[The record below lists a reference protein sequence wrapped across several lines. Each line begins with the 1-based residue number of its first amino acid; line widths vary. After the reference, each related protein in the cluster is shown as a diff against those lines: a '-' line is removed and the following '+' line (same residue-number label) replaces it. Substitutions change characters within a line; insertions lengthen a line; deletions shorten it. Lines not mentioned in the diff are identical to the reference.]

1 MGITE
6 ELGTAPAED
15 ELLGSVREFIDREV
29 VPHADAWDR
38 EERLPAEVLRRVG
51 ELGLWAPFLPH
62 GHGGRALPMST
73 LARLHEE
80 VGRGCSSVRSLLTV
94 HGMVSWSVH
103 HWGTDEQRARWL
115 PRLADGSL
123 LGSFGLTGH
132 ESGTG
137 ADVSGTTATPDGD
150 DWLLTGRKKWITGGQ
165 LAGLYLVFAQAGGG
179 MTAFLVPR
187 EAPGVSVTPLSN
199 VLGTRASHLAEIRF
213 EEVRLPADAVLGPL
227 GWAAGTVMTSALD
240 LGRLSVASG
249 CVGIIQ
255 ACLDASVA
263 HTRTRMTADGPLF
276 DRQLVRR
283 KISDMVTGL
292 RTARLLCR
300 DAARLKDAEDPGMIM
315 ANMVAKYHASTA
327 AASCADA
334 AVQLHGAAGCSQE
347 HPVARLYRDARVME
361 IIEGSTELQ
370 QITIAEQAHQE
381 VTR

>member
-1 MGITE
+1 MP
-6 ELGTAPAED
+6 AP
-15 ELLGSVREFIDREV
+15 VREFVDREL

-38 EERLPAEVLRRVG
+38 EERLPPEILGRVG
-51 ELGLWAPFLPH
+51 ELGLWAPFLPPE
-62 GHGGRALPMST
+62 HGGRALPMSGLT
-73 LARLHEE
+73 RLHEE

-94 HGMVSWSVH
+94 HGMVAWSVH

-123 LGSFGLTGH
+123 LGSFGLTGE

-165 LAGLYLVFAQAGGG
+165 LAGLYLVFAQGGGG

-187 EAPGVSVTPLSN
+187 DAPGVSVTPLTG

-213 EEVRLPADAVLGPL
+213 EQVRLPADAVLGPL

-283 KISDMVTGL
+283 RISDMVTAL

-300 DAARLKDAEDPGMIM
+300 DAARLKDAEDPAMIM

-327 AASCADA
+327 AASCADSA
-334 AVQLHGAAGCSQE
+334 LQLHGAAGCSPQ